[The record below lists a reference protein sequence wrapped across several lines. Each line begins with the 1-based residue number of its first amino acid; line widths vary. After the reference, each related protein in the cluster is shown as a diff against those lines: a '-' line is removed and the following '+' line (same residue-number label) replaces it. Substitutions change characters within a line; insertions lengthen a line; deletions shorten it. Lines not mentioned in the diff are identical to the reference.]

1 MTAYNVVSPASLQS
15 GQPEDVSV
23 VLANLQAIAVVL
35 NGGLDNGNLHPA
47 AGIAA
52 TKIAG
57 YPADGAKAL
66 LGDGT
71 WGVIA
76 VPSSIPV
83 GATIMWPGAAA
94 PTDWRLCDGASL
106 LRTDFPALFTAIGVL
121 YGSVDATH
129 FTLPDFR
136 GRVPVGLGPNALVS
150 ALGNNDGVA
159 AADRRPKHRHTPH
172 IQYIQKGGGASVGG
186 GVQNWAGSQDTNA
199 INVPTNAADGGSG
212 VAADSLDAP
221 AYQVINY
228 IIRAL

>member
-1 MTAYNVVSPASLQS
+1 MTTYNVVSPTSLQS

-23 VLANLQAIAVVL
+23 VLANLQAIASVL

-136 GRVPVGLGPNALVS
+136 GRVPVGLGPNALVN

-172 IQYIQKGGGASVGG
+172 THTFTRGTGASEGGGQLNWGGSASAAAVTVGM
-186 GVQNWAGSQDTNA
+186 TN
-199 INVPTNAADGGSG
+199 ADGGSG
-212 VAADSLDAP
+212 LAADSLDAP

>member
-1 MTAYNVVSPASLQS
+1 MTTYNVVSPTSLQS

-23 VLANLQAIAVVL
+23 VLANLQAIASVL
-35 NGGLDNGNLHPA
+35 NGNLDNGNLHPA

-57 YPADGAKAL
+57 YPFDGTKAL

-71 WGVIA
+71 WGAIS
-76 VPSSIPV
+76 VPSGIPV

-94 PTDWRLCDGASL
+94 PTDWLLCDGASL
-106 LRTDFPALFTAIGVL
+106 ERTAYPVLFTAIGVA

-136 GRVPVGLGPNALVS
+136 GRVPVGKGTNALVN

-159 AADRRPKHRHTPH
+159 VADRRPKHRHTPH
-172 IQYIQKGGGASVGG
+172 AHTFNKGAGNSVGG
-186 GVQNWAGSQDTNA
+186 GQQNWGSSADT
-199 INVPTNAADGGSG
+199 AATAVGTTSVDGGSG